1 MAKTKDRS
9 VLIEN
14 RRARHEYFVEETLE
28 AGLVLFGTEVKSLR
42 QGRANLQDS
51 YIALQDGEAFVIGFH
66 ISPYEQGNIF
76 NRDPMREKK
85 LLLHKSEIRHLDQA
99 TRRDGYTLVPLKV
112 YFSGNRAKMLVGV
125 CKGKKLYDKRAT
137 IKQRDDQREMDR
149 AFRNAGK
156 Q

>member
-14 RRARHEYFVEETLE
+14 RRARHEYFVEETVE
-28 AGLVLFGTEVKSLR
+28 AGLVLFGTEVKS
-42 QGRANLQDS
+42 GRHGKANLQDS
-51 YIALQDGEAFVIGFH
+51 YIALQNGEAFVIGFH

-76 NRDPMREKK
+76 NRDPMRDKK
-85 LLLHKSEIRHLDQA
+85 LLLHKSEIRNLDMA

-112 YFSGNRAKMLVGV
+112 YFSGNHAKMLVGV
-125 CKGKKLYDKRAT
+125 CRGKKLYDKRAT

>member
-14 RRARHEYFVEETLE
+14 RRARHEYFVEETVE

-42 QGRANLQDS
+42 QGKANLQDS

-76 NRDPMREKK
+76 NRDPMRDKK
-85 LLLHKSEIRHLDQA
+85 LLLHKNEIRNLDMA
-99 TRRDGYTLVPLKV
+99 TRRDGYTLIPLKV
-112 YFSGNRAKMLVGV
+112 YFSGNRAKMLVGI
-125 CKGKKLYDKRAT
+125 CKGKKLYDKRAAL
-137 IKQRDDQREMDR
+137 KQRDDQREMDR

>member
-14 RRARHEYFVEETLE
+14 RRARPEYFVEETVE
-28 AGLVLFGTEVKSLR
+28 AGLVLFGTEVKSVR
-42 QGRANLQDS
+42 HGKANLQDS
-51 YIALQDGEAFVIGFH
+51 YIALQNGEAFVIGFH

-76 NRDPMREKK
+76 NRDPMRDKK
-85 LLLHKSEIRHLDQA
+85 LLLHKSEIRNLDMA

-112 YFSGNRAKMLVGV
+112 YFSGNHAKMLVGV
-125 CKGKKLYDKRAT
+125 CRGKKLYDKRAT

>member
-14 RRARHEYFVEETLE
+14 RRARHEYFVEETVE
-28 AGLVLFGTEVKSLR
+28 AGLVLFGTEVKSVR
-42 QGRANLQDS
+42 HGKANLQDS
-51 YIALQDGEAFVIGFH
+51 YIALQNGEAFVIGFH

-76 NRDPMREKK
+76 NRDPKRDKK
-85 LLLHKSEIRHLDQA
+85 LLLHKSEIRNLDMA

-112 YFSGNRAKMLVGV
+112 YFSGNHAKMLVGV

>member
-14 RRARHEYFVEETLE
+14 RRARHEYFVEETVE
-28 AGLVLFGTEVKSLR
+28 AGLVLFGTEVKSVR
-42 QGRANLQDS
+42 HGKANLQDS
-51 YIALQDGEAFVIGFH
+51 YIALQNGEAFVIGFH

-76 NRDPMREKK
+76 NRDPMRDKK
-85 LLLHKSEIRHLDQA
+85 LLLHKSEIRNLDMA

-112 YFSGNRAKMLVGV
+112 YFSGNHAKMLVGV
-125 CKGKKLYDKRAT
+125 CRGKKLYDKRAT